1 MSLLNRAQNVGVS
14 MYLIVLGACLGE
26 NKPEIQDIAIVA
38 IAIVKLIT
46 GLYNL
51 RGLC

>member
-1 MSLLNRAQNVGVS
+1 MLLLNRAQNVDVS
-14 MYLIVLGACLGE
+14 MYLIASGACLWE

-38 IAIVKLIT
+38 IAIMKLIT